1 MYSCHE
7 RGFAMGRDN
16 LPIKVSPNGRM
27 SMPAKQR
34 KALGL
39 ENGGMV
45 VATVQDGELRIR
57 TVKAVLDEISALVAP
72 ALKASGD
79 SADQLIADRRAE
91 FAKEEQEY
99 QDYLK
104 QRRTWRSETVIARS
118 VSDAAIPRIGGTG
131 REIAS
136 SLRFSQ

>member
-1 MYSCHE
+1 
-7 RGFAMGRDN
+7 
-16 LPIKVSPNGRM
+16 
-27 SMPAKQR
+27 MPAKQR

-104 QRRTWRSETVIARS
+104 QRRTWRSETVIASSTR
-118 VSDAAIPRIGGTG
+118 AGGRPALDETVLALVVF
-131 REIAS
+131 RLA
-136 SLRFSQ
+136 

>member
-57 TVKAVLDEISALVAP
+57 TVKAVLDDALVAP

-136 SLRFSQ
+136 SPSFSQ